1 MGILKD
7 NSMKH
12 ALIALCLA
20 AGLISFSCVSSAPPA
35 PAQAAP
41 PPEAAGEPDIL
52 SLIERGDTQGLQAMF
67 RGKEQADKAGADG
80 RYPLHIAAAK
90 GSAEM
95 VELLLAMGAAPD
107 PKDKD
112 GKTPLR
118 YAVDA
123 GIAPMAKALI
133 GKNASLY
140 AGDSGGVTPL
150 DAMIAKELA
159 GAILDRNSVSS
170 RGPARETP
178 LHKAVDRLSLESVRA
193 MLALDPELNARDASG
208 RTPLDAAFAHPN
220 NPLSPAIAEL
230 LISRGAT
237 SSIDDFSYFV
247 RAVRDTNYARTRFA
261 DGATVLHEALRFDHR
276 GYLSFFLDRGV
287 PVDAKNSPG
296 STALHDAMKNGRIEA
311 ARILLA
317 KGADPN
323 APDGAG
329 NSPLHLALPGPGAL
343 AAMNL
348 LLDSGA
354 KPEAKD
360 RGGNTALHLA
370 VALGY
375 PPAAISALI
384 ARGAP
389 VDYANAAGDTALF
402 IAVRQRSAELTPL
415 LVGSGSSVFVRNAK
429 GESPLAIALSDG
441 VEATELILQAA
452 PKDIKDDSGDA
463 PYHHAV
469 RLNARV
475 DTIAAMRLLGL
486 DPSARNAAGDSALHM
501 AVRGN
506 QAKMGEAL
514 LLAGANPLAPNVQG
528 QSPLTLALS
537 ASDGLRPWF
546 FVPSVM
552 AARDAEGNGPLH
564 YAAGAG
570 LVDGVRYLAGL
581 GAEVDEANLDG
592 RTAAMLSL
600 KVDSVPTLRALLAL
614 GADPAKRDSAG
625 ASALHLAVHWN
636 ARGCLRLLAESGAT
650 VDLQDYTG
658 KTPLRYAVDRNDAV
672 NAAYL
677 LSRGALALARDNAGE
692 TALHASARLGDSAMT
707 SLLIANASRL
717 DARDDAGGTALLEA
731 MYAGKLS
738 AAALLAEAG
747 ASIHAK
753 DASGES
759 PLSHA
764 AKNGAA
770 HIKAL
775 LNKATIGLADSDG
788 RSALRVI
795 LDTRGDL
802 AMLGEALA
810 LGAPVDDRDAMGR
823 SPLFIA
829 LARGRLDAA
838 ALLAN
843 AGADPFAR
851 DVEGATPASLAL
863 GIGDGAVQ
871 ALFAKHPD
879 RADQLGDSALHYAA
893 AAGQEQGALSLLA
906 LGADRNRR
914 NAAGET
920 PADVARRRGH
930 LKLAELLAAGK

>member
-1 MGILKD
+1 
-7 NSMKH
+7 MKQ
-12 ALIALCLA
+12 AFIALCLA
-20 AGLISFSCVSSAPPA
+20 AGILSFSCVSSAPPA
-35 PAQAAP
+35 PAQPAP
-41 PPEAAGEPDIL
+41 PPPAAEEPDML
-52 SLIERGDTQGLQAMF
+52 GLIERGDTQGLQAMF
-67 RGKEQADKAGADG
+67 KGKEQADKAAADG

-90 GSAEM
+90 GSTEM

-107 PKDKD
+107 PKDRE

-123 GIAPMAKALI
+123 GIAPMARALI
-133 GKNASLY
+133 GKSASLF
-140 AGDSGGVTPL
+140 AVDAGGVSPL

-159 GAILDRNSVSS
+159 GAMLDRNSVGA

-193 MLALDPELNARDASG
+193 MLALDPELNAKDASG

-220 NPLSPAIAEL
+220 SPASPAIAEL

-237 SSIDDFSYFV
+237 SSLDDFSYFV

-287 PVDAKNSPG
+287 PVDAKNSSG
-296 STALHDAMKNGRIEA
+296 STALHDAMKSGRIEA
-311 ARILLA
+311 ARLLLA

-323 APDGAG
+323 ALDGGG
-329 NSPLHLALPGPGAL
+329 NGPLHLALPGPGAL
-343 AAMNL
+343 AAMTL

-354 KPEAKD
+354 KPELKD

-375 PPAAISALI
+375 PPSAVSALV
-384 ARGAP
+384 AKGAP
-389 VDYANAAGDTALF
+389 ADFANAAGDTALF
-402 IAVRQRSAELTPL
+402 IAIRQRSAELTPL
-415 LVGSGSSVFVRNAK
+415 LVGGGSSVFVRNAK
-429 GESPLAIALSDG
+429 GESPLAIALGDG
-441 VEATELILQAA
+441 VEATELILRAA
-452 PKDIKDDSGDA
+452 PKDIKDDSGDS
-463 PYHHAV
+463 PYHHAL
-469 RLNARV
+469 RLNAAV

-501 AVRGN
+501 AVRDN
-506 QAKMGEAL
+506 QAKLGEAL
-514 LLAGANPLAPNVQG
+514 LLAGANPLAPNVRG

-537 ASDGLRPWF
+537 ASDGLRGWF

-564 YAAGAG
+564 YAAEAG
-570 LVDGVRYLAGL
+570 LVNGVRYLAGL
-581 GAEVDEANLDG
+581 GALVDEANRDG
-592 RTAAMLSL
+592 RTPAMLSL
-600 KVDSVPTLRALLAL
+600 KGDAAPTLRALLSL
-614 GADPAKRDSAG
+614 GADPAKRENSG
-625 ASALHLAVHWN
+625 ASALHLAVQWN
-636 ARGCLRLLAESGAT
+636 ARESLKLLAESGLSA
-650 VDLQDYTG
+650 DPQDFTG
-658 KTPLRYAVDRNDAV
+658 KTPLRYAVDRNDGV

-677 LSRGALALARDNAGE
+677 LSRGAQALARDNAGE
-692 TALHASARLGDSAMT
+692 TPLHAAARLGDPAMT
-707 SLLIANASRL
+707 GLLIANAARL
-717 DARDDAGGTALLEA
+717 DARDDAGSTALLEA
-731 MYAGKLS
+731 MYAGKLA

-747 ASIHAK
+747 ASMHAK

-770 HIKAL
+770 HLKAI
-775 LNKATIGLADSDG
+775 LNKAAIGLADSDG

-795 LDTRGDL
+795 LDTRADL
-802 AMLGEALA
+802 VMLNEAMA

-829 LARGRLDAA
+829 LSRGRLDAA
-838 ALLAN
+838 ALLAG
-843 AGADPFAR
+843 AGADPYAR
-851 DVEGATPASLAL
+851 DVEGSTPAGLALAL
-863 GIGDGAVQ
+863 GESAVQ

-879 RADQLGDSALHYAA
+879 RADPLGDGALHYAA

-906 LGADRNRR
+906 LGADKKRV

-930 LKLAELLAAGK
+930 LKLAELLDPGK